1 MEISSRTLLPLRLS
15 IPVYRSLAPICFL
28 ILVSLPTPV
37 VAAFDHSHAAWDAL
51 VKKHVVWISNGTAS
65 RVDYAAFQK
74 DRGALKAYLGSL
86 SAVSQSEFDGW
97 NRDQRLAFLINA
109 YNAFTV
115 ELILTEYPRH
125 ASIKDY
131 GSFLQS
137 PWKKKFFTL
146 LGRERHLDDIEH
158 GLIRAPG
165 AYDEPRI
172 HMAVVC
178 ASIGCPALRD
188 DAFTAERLDRQ
199 LEDGVIRFLS
209 DRSRNRY
216 NAASGNLEVS
226 SIFDWY
232 GGDFSRGR
240 YRSLDDF
247 FGRYADRLADPPA
260 DRQRIR
266 SGGVRLRFLDY
277 DWNLNDSA
285 TLKPS

>member
-1 MEISSRTLLPLRLS
+1 VSRLVNALLLVATLLPT
-15 IPVYRSLAPICFL
+15 LAL
-28 ILVSLPTPV
+28 
-37 VAAFDHSHAAWDAL
+37 AAFDHSHGAWDAL
-51 VKKHVVWISNGTAS
+51 VKQNVVWVSEGTAS
-65 RVDYAAFQK
+65 RVNYGGFQK
-74 DRGALKAYLGSL
+74 DRAALKAYLNSL
-86 SAVSQSEFDGW
+86 SAVPQSEFDGW
-97 NRDQRLAFLINA
+97 SRDQRLAFLINA

-115 ELILTEYPRH
+115 ELLLTEYPKHR
-125 ASIKDY
+125 SIKDY
-131 GSFLQS
+131 GSLFQS

-188 DAFTAERLDRQ
+188 EAFTASRLDAQ

-216 NAASGNLEVS
+216 NAATGLLEVS

-232 GGDFSRGR
+232 GEDFSGGN
-240 YRSLDDF
+240 YRSLDGF
-247 FGRYADRLADPPA
+247 FARYADRLSGAPA
-260 DRQRIR
+260 DRERIR
-266 SGGVRLRFLDY
+266 AGGVRLRFLDY
-277 DWNLNDSA
+277 DWNLNDTA
-285 TLKPS
+285 TLKAS